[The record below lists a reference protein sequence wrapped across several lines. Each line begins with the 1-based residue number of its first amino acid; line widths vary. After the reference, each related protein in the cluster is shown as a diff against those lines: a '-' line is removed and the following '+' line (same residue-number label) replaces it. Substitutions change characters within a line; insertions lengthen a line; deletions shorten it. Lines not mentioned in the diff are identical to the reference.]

1 MIKHAY
7 RKRLAEAYIKNSL
20 DEVDVYDKR
29 DNLVVTKDLKV
40 RHKESGLEYTVA
52 KVETDGEDAKIFLRA
67 PEDGRI
73 DPSDSEQSLQEK
85 TKISLDGVDMSN
97 ISGEDL
103 TSVEMPLSL
112 DKPEVENEAGDVALV
127 VTKSEFEK
135 DYEVE

>member
-29 DNLVVTKDLKV
+29 DNLVVAKDLKV
-40 RHKESGLEYTVA
+40 RHKDSGLEYTVA

-73 DPSDSEQSLQEK
+73 DPSD
-85 TKISLDGVDMSN
+85 
-97 ISGEDL
+97 
-103 TSVEMPLSL
+103 
-112 DKPEVENEAGDVALV
+112 
-127 VTKSEFEK
+127 
-135 DYEVE
+135 